1 MVTLILVRHGE
12 TKDNASHIMQGQT
25 PGELNSKGIEQA
37 GEMARRMTGEMID
50 DFVSSDLKRS
60 IETCE
65 IIARPHKKKVIT
77 TALLRE
83 RDWGSFTGKHIPSL
97 AHLDDPSLWPDDIES
112 LDKLKARAAD
122 FLNWIR
128 NSFPNHRVL
137 AVGHGIVNKAIQSVL
152 YNKPMNQ
159 IKPMANLEMRVL
171 EL

>member
-37 GEMARRMTGEMID
+37 EEMARRMTGEMID

-77 TALLRE
+77 TAQLRE
-83 RDWGSFTGKHIPSL
+83 PDW
-97 AHLDDPSLWPDDIES
+97 
-112 LDKLKARAAD
+112 
-122 FLNWIR
+122 
-128 NSFPNHRVL
+128 
-137 AVGHGIVNKAIQSVL
+137 
-152 YNKPMNQ
+152 
-159 IKPMANLEMRVL
+159 
-171 EL
+171 